1 MRIQITYK
9 GFEKQD
15 KKALK
20 EKIIEKVTDL
30 EKKLGSLADGDVSI
44 RGTLEKNAKHKLFRF
59 GVTLHLPHKMIAADE
74 EGENITE
81 VISKTF
87 SELDRQ
93 AQKHKSRLKKEYLW
107 KRVSRRKKLKSKV
120 LDAQLVGNQPV
131 MTRSESWFDSI
142 KPHLDD
148 LYHFAVHEITY
159 LQAVGDLV
167 ADDMLPDELVD
178 AVIVSAFERQNEKP
192 ENLETKAWLYQL
204 AVDILEKEIEESRQR
219 RKAIS
224 LQTVIPD
231 EDIDTNIYE
240 FYQPD
245 EVLKVEDLL
254 GVSANIPEVEKS
266 QAMAEQALAQPAM
279 TNLPRNWRRA
289 AMLHHALGFSTAEV
303 ASIMRMEQAMVDD
316 LLKLAARFMVDRT
329 TGAEVPEGV
338 QIQRYLELTVKKTL
352 PQSNF
357 DELQGKFKEG

>member
-30 EKKLGSLADGDVSI
+30 EKKLGSLAGGDVSI

-93 AQKHKSRLKKEYLW
+93 AQKHKSRLKKEHLW
-107 KRVSRRKKLKSKV
+107 KRVSRRKKLKSKMF
-120 LDAQLVGNQPV
+120 DSHAVGNQSII
-131 MTRSESWFDSI
+131 TNSESWFDSI

-159 LQAVGDLV
+159 LQAIGDLV

-178 AVIVSAFERQNEKP
+178 AVLVSAFEQQNEKP

-204 AVDILEKEIEESRQR
+204 AIDILDKEIEESRQR
-219 RKAIS
+219 RKQIS
-224 LQTVIPD
+224 LETVIPD

-245 EVLKVEDLL
+245 EVLKLGDLI
-254 GVSANIPEVEKS
+254 GVSESVPESEKD
-266 QAMAEQALAQPAM
+266 QAMVEQTLAQPAM
-279 TNLPRNWRRA
+279 SSLPRDWRRA
-289 AMLHHALGFSTAEV
+289 AMLHYGLGFSLAQV
-303 ASIMRMEQAMVDD
+303 AAIMRMEQAAVED
-316 LLKLAARFMVDRT
+316 LLKLAVRFMADRT
-329 TGAEVPEGV
+329 SGIEVPEGI
-338 QIQRYLELTVKKTL
+338 QLQRYLEVSVKKTL

-357 DELQGKFKEG
+357 NELQGKFKEG